1 MDWVSTQVINN
12 QDRFWIWFCRRR
24 RRCWVNI
31 FTTKSLGLFSTL
43 MSDNWSALTSVGLIT
58 FDRLTLWSSFSS
70 CLCPSWSNFRWSAML
85 LYANFDGLWWACLL
99 PKLLLYLG
107 MDKIGLIGLELN
119 REGNNFSFICC
130 AKQRTILLGV
140 LRAWWVLHDH
150 RLSDL
155 EWSFVSMITTCDRS
169 ANIHVACST

>member
-1 MDWVSTQVINN
+1 MINN
-12 QDRFWIWFCRRR
+12 HDRFWTLFCRRR

-43 MSDNWSALTSVGLIT
+43 MSDNWSIT
-58 FDRLTLWSSFSS
+58 FGRLTIWSVFSS

-107 MDKIGLIGLELN
+107 KIGLIGLELN
-119 REGNNFSFICC
+119 SEGTNFSFICC
-130 AKQRTILLGV
+130 ARQQTILLGV
-140 LRAWWVLHDH
+140 PRAWRVLHDH

-155 EWSFVSMITTCDRS
+155 EWSFLSVITTCDRS
-169 ANIHVACST
+169 ANIHVACSTF